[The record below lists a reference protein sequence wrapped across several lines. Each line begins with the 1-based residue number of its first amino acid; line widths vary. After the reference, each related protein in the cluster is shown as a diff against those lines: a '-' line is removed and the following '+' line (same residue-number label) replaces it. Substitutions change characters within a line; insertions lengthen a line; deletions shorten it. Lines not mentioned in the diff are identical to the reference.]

1 MNNTLKFSIDKYD
14 LLNVEI
20 SNNNEQQV
28 ILIDDII
35 FYNFD
40 NSKQINIHAI
50 DFVINDTQIN
60 IENIIFINYMN
71 INISEKLF
79 DNNLNN
85 IVINSYNFLETDF
98 NDLIVP
104 ITNSNF
110 NFIEKNVFKFKRY
123 YYDTLNYNWKIND
136 TIITIKKLGKK
147 ILTDYDKNIQTLENI
162 SGINENIYYKIFD
175 LLNNNKEY
183 FRIFSNLQRESKLNN
198 LLSDETND

>member
-20 SNNNEQQV
+20 SNNNEHQD
-28 ILIDDII
+28 ILINDII

-40 NSKQINIHAI
+40 TTKQINIPAI
-50 DFVINDTQIN
+50 DFVINDIQIN
-60 IENIIFINYMN
+60 IENIIFINYMG